1 MLNISRKKSIRLGGS
16 TPFKETSPTG
26 EFLDFIRRGGL
37 IFLLL
42 FCIKAK
48 K

>member
-1 MLNISRKKSIRLGGS
+1 MSAVKKSIRHCGS
-16 TPFKETSPTG
+16 ILIEKYSAG